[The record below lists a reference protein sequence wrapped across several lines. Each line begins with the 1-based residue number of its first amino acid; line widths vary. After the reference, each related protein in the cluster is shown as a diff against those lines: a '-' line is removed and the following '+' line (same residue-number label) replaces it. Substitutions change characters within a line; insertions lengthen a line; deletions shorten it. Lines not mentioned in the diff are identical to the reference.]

1 MITVIR
7 DTTGAM
13 RQHVHVGRH
22 LIVVDE
28 STAGGGDDSGP
39 NPHDLF
45 DAALGAC
52 NALTVVWYAKRKGI
66 PVGDVRVDV
75 ERDATDERAGTY
87 RLHTTLTLGGTLTD
101 DQRRELLLVA
111 GKCPV
116 HKLMTG
122 ATIEITTALAE
133 E

>member
-13 RQHVHVGRH
+13 RQHVHIGHH
-22 LIVVDE
+22 LVTVDE
-28 STAGGGDDSGP
+28 SAAGGGDDSGP
-39 NPHDLF
+39 TPHDLF

-66 PVGDVRVDV
+66 PVAEVRVDV

-101 DQRRELLLVA
+101 DQRGELLRVA
-111 GKCPV
+111 GKCPI
-116 HKLMTG
+116 HKLMTE
-122 ATIEITTALAE
+122 ATIEITTVFADA
-133 E
+133 